1 MFEVKFY
8 LGLGKDRD
16 GNTLSSEFVRTRL
29 SRVRQR
35 LAMEFGGYTE
45 YSHAG
50 GWVEDRATDYVVTE
64 IGATFVV
71 ITDNAGI
78 VRDTAAAIRDEFRQ
92 SAVLVTMSKVESTF
106 V

>member
-16 GNTLSSEFVRTRL
+16 GNTLSPEFVRTRL

-45 YSHAG
+45 YSHMG
-50 GWVEDRATDYVVTE
+50 GWVEDRATGYVVTE
-64 IGATFVV
+64 VGVTFVV
-71 ITDNAGI
+71 VTDSIGL
-78 VRDTAAAIRDEFRQ
+78 VRDTAAAIRDGFDQ
-92 SAVLVTMSKVESTF
+92 SAVLVTMTKVESEF